1 MNSIVHL
8 AETSAVFDREL
19 WAEVPFGFW
28 AVVFFVFG
36 CIVGSFLNVCIH
48 RMPLDQSL
56 ISPPSHCPHCRYS
69 IPWYLNVPLFTWLWL
84 RGRCANCKAPI
95 SPRYFLVELL
105 TGIAFCAV
113 WVKWGHASAGVALA
127 LCLLL
132 AGFIVATF
140 IDFEHFIIP
149 DEITL
154 GGIGT
159 GCVVSM
165 WVPRL
170 QGETTL
176 AGGLL
181 QALLGAAVGW
191 GITYAV
197 LRLGKLLFGK
207 QRIKLD
213 PETEVICTESGV
225 RIGDD
230 ETPYE
235 DIFYRPSDEIRLKAK
250 QVRAMGRSWENVEV
264 RLSQSRLRIGEE
276 TFDPEKVTEVKVI
289 TDSLE
294 LPREAMGFGDVKFL
308 GAIGAFLGWKGA
320 VFGLMASSVVGAL
333 VGLLLIAFRKHEWSS
348 KIPYGP
354 YIALASTV
362 WIFTGPELL
371 AWWARQ
377 LAP

>member
-1 MNSIVHL
+1 MNSFLYL
-8 AETSAVFDREL
+8 AAISAVFDREL
-19 WAEVPFGFW
+19 WAEVPFAFW
-28 AVVFFVFG
+28 AVVFFAFG

-69 IPWYLNVPLFTWLWL
+69 IPWYLNVPLVTWLWL

-95 SPRYFLVELL
+95 SPRYFGVELL
-105 TGIAFCAV
+105 TGAAFCAI
-113 WVKWGHASAGVALA
+113 WLKWGHTSVGISLA
-127 LCLLL
+127 LCLVLS
-132 AGFIVATF
+132 GFIVATF
-140 IDFEHFIIP
+140 IDFAHFIIP

-154 GGIGT
+154 GGIGA

-165 WVPRL
+165 WLPQL
-170 QGETTL
+170 HGETRL
-176 AGGLL
+176 ALGLL
-181 QALLGAAVGW
+181 QALVGAGVGW

-207 QRIKLD
+207 QKIKLEPD
-213 PETEVICTESGV
+213 TEVIFTEGGV
-225 RIGDD
+225 RIGEE

-250 QVRAMGRSWENVEV
+250 CVRALDKTWENVEV
-264 RLSQSRLRIGEE
+264 RLSQKRLLIGDES
-276 TFDPEKVTEVKVI
+276 FDPEKVTEARCI
-289 TDSLE
+289 TDSLT

-320 VFGLMASSVVGAL
+320 VFSLMASSVVGAL
-333 VGLLLIAFRKHEWSS
+333 IGLLLIVFRKHEWSS

-354 YIALASTV
+354 YIALAATV

-371 AWWARQ
+371 EWWARH
-377 LAP
+377 LSP

>member
-1 MNSIVHL
+1 MNSIINL
-8 AETSAVFDREL
+8 AAVPAVFDREL
-19 WAEVPFGFW
+19 WSEVPFGFW
-28 AVVFFVFG
+28 ILVFFVFG

-56 ISPPSHCPHCRYS
+56 ISPPSHCPHCQYS
-69 IPWYLNVPLFTWLWL
+69 IPWYLNVPLVTWLWL
-84 RGRCANCKAPI
+84 KGRCANCKAPI
-95 SPRYFLVELL
+95 SPRYFGVELL
-105 TGIAFCAV
+105 TGVAFCAT
-113 WVKWGHASAGVALA
+113 WMKWGHSSAGVALA

-132 AGFIVATF
+132 SGFIVATF

-154 GGIGT
+154 GGIGA

-165 WVPRL
+165 WVPQL
-170 QGETTL
+170 HGETKL
-176 AGGLL
+176 SMGLL
-181 QALLGAAVGW
+181 QSLLGAGVGW

-207 QRIKLD
+207 QKIKLD
-213 PETEVICTESGV
+213 PDTEVTFTEGGV
-225 RIGDD
+225 KIGEE

-235 DIFYRPSDEIRLKAK
+235 EIFYRPSDEIRLKAK
-250 QVRAMGRSWENVEV
+250 RVRAMGRTWENVEV
-264 RLSQSRLRIGEE
+264 RLSQSRLLIGQEA
-276 TFDPEKVTEVKVI
+276 FDPEKVTEVTVI

-320 VFGLMASSVVGAL
+320 VFALMASSVVGAL
-333 VGLLLIAFRKHEWSS
+333 IGLLLIAFRKHEWSS

-354 YIALASTV
+354 YIALAATV
-362 WIFTGPELL
+362 WIFAGPELL
-371 AWWARQ
+371 QWWARH